1 MAAVCLSPVL
11 GLRCLGLS
19 HIQEAIT
26 LVPIGLEVV
35 FSLGLIFAGRDAGRC
50 VCDPWEHVVFLIGTS
65 HRIRYLLA
73 AEGPAYLLLVV
84 LSFLSHVVPVF
95 QNNFAPFKA
104 LDIVI
109 GACVARTSSS
119 SSLLGIPVLCSGS
132 TSFVPIL
139 LYTAFLYLFNRRES
153 FPRLPNRLALV
164 ANAFLFAVIPII
176 VVTNEI
182 GSFIGIKYR

>member
-1 MAAVCLSPVL
+1 MAAICLSPVL

-26 LVPIGLEVV
+26 LIPVGLEVV
-35 FSLGLIFAGRDAGRC
+35 FSLGLIFAGRDAGS
-50 VCDPWEHVVFLIGTS
+50 L
-65 HRIRYLLA
+65 RYLLA
-73 AEGPAYLLLVV
+73 AEGPAFVLLSVF
-84 LSFLSHVVPVF
+84 SFLGHVVPVF
-95 QNNFAPFKA
+95 EDNLTPFKA

-109 GACVARTSSS
+109 SA
-119 SSLLGIPVLCSGS
+119 

-139 LYTAFLYLFNRRES
+139 LYTAFLYFFNRRES
-153 FPRLPNRLALV
+153 FPRLSKRFALV
-164 ANAFLFAVIPII
+164 SKAFLFAVIPII